1 MDIGGIYMDMKEV
14 MFKGPPIS
22 YMGRNGMGSCCGVQ
36 VMIYK
41 GTRSVRS
48 LNRVEVYPI
57 NSKGSVARCYIG
69 IPQENIN
76 EVCVA
81 MQSDLLGKVL
91 DQVHDRL
98 PTLIGLDP
106 SLDVMIEQRLKGV

>member
-1 MDIGGIYMDMKEV
+1 MDIKEV
-14 MFKGPPIS
+14 KFKGPS
-22 YMGRNGMGSCCGVQ
+22 VAYMGRNGIGSCCGVQ

-41 GTRSVRS
+41 RT
-48 LNRVEVYPI
+48 NPDYVEIYPI

>member
-1 MDIGGIYMDMKEV
+1 MDMKEV
-14 MFKGPPIS
+14 MFKGSPMA
-22 YMGRNGMGSCCGVQ
+22 YMGRNGIGSCCGVQ

-41 GTRSVRS
+41 GT
-48 LNRVEVYPI
+48 NPDFVEVYPI

>member
-1 MDIGGIYMDMKEV
+1 MDMKEV
-14 MFKGPPIS
+14 MFKDPPMA
-22 YMGRNGMGSCCGVQ
+22 YMGRNGIGSCCGVQ

-41 GTRSVRS
+41 GTNLVQKGRSQWPS
-48 LNRVEVYPI
+48 DFVEVYPI